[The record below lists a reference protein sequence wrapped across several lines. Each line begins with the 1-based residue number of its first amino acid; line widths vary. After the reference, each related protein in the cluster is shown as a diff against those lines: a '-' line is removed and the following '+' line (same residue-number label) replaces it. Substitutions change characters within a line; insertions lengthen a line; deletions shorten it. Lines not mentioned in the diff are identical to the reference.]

1 MMLSRY
7 SIPRPS
13 FLTCRKRSNNAIT
26 LSKLSYHT
34 VQQQALKPITDFT
47 GSDSNTEEPI
57 ADDGVPNFLTTA
69 PVVKRQF
76 HTNVPFTKTPPF
88 GSPFSQKDLDNFAKK
103 CEQCSVLCDFTDTES
118 DVQAK
123 PAKTATLK
131 EICDVITESSIVVLT
146 GESIDAL
153 FNMFY
158 ANLNRSIPPVEK
170 KYLCYDDEP
179 LIYEINW
186 PHLSIVYN
194 IIKNYQ
200 KLVPNDTR
208 YHTLRKTLSNLLR
221 SADPNERDFI
231 LGFFTS
237 YVTNFPDQLDSVMT
251 DFAYKLV
258 EYHEGGLPFVVLPI
272 LKFFSEQLKLS
283 KKISPLMEK
292 IWSNSIL
299 PLISCQHNATI
310 YPAFLEIV
318 DTMATIN
325 PSITK
330 STLEIALHHWP
341 ESRPSK
347 QISYFYLLNSL
358 AEKLSLEDF
367 SIMCKPLFKTYAR
380 CATTSQHAKVVETS
394 FQVWANV
401 KILQMIMDNTHDVF
415 PIVYPAYQR
424 IMKEHWKPATKNA
437 SLTAIKQM
445 HDLDPF
451 VFDELTQQAK
461 KGSQQEDDTAQ
472 KIHKGWALIARTA
485 AKSDKTVNLARVLAD
500 IQLKFAKVTPISE
513 TADQRKRSLPSN
525 NSMGNPKI
533 VVPKSTSTMRF

>member
-1 MMLSRY
+1 MLARY
-7 SIPRPS
+7 SIVRPS
-13 FLTCRKRSNNAIT
+13 FLTCRKRSSSAIA

-47 GSDSNTEEPI
+47 GTDTNSEEPI
-57 ADDGVPNFLTTA
+57 ADEGVPNYLTTA

-76 HTNVPFTKTPPF
+76 HTNVQFTKTPPF
-88 GSPFSQKDLDNFAKK
+88 ANPFTTKDIDNFVKK
-103 CEQCSVLCDFTDTES
+103 CEQCCVLCDFTDNES
-118 DVQAK
+118 DTQAK

-131 EICDVITESSIVVLT
+131 ELSDVITEQALGVLDSP
-146 GESIDAL
+146 SIDAL
-153 FNMFY
+153 FNMIY
-158 ANLNRSIPPVEK
+158 TNLNRSIPPVEK

-186 PHLSIVYN
+186 QHLNLVYT

-200 KLVPNDTR
+200 KLVPQDDR
-208 YHTLRKTLSNLLR
+208 YHTLRKTLSTLLR
-221 SADPNERDFI
+221 SADPNERDYI
-231 LGFFTS
+231 LNFFTA
-237 YVTNFPDQLDSVMT
+237 YVAAYPDQLESVMT

-258 EYHEGGLPFVVLPI
+258 EYHDGGYPFVVLPI
-272 LKFFSEQLKLS
+272 LKFYTEQLKNT
-283 KKISPLMEK
+283 KEISPLMEK
-292 IWSNSIL
+292 IWTNSIL

-318 DTMATIN
+318 ETMATIK
-325 PSITK
+325 PTTTK

-347 QISYFYLLNSL
+347 QISYFFLLNSL

-367 SIMCKPLFKTYAR
+367 SVMCKPLFKTYAR

-401 KILQMIMDNTHDVF
+401 KILQMISDNTHDVF

-437 SLTAIKQM
+437 SLNAIKQM

-451 VFDELTQQAK
+451 VFEELTQQAK
-461 KGSQQEDDTAQ
+461 KGNQAEDETAQ

-500 IQLKFAKVTPISE
+500 IQLKFAKVTSVAE
-513 TADQRKRSLPSN
+513 TQDARKRTIPTSN
-525 NSMGNPKI
+525 SVGNPKI